1 MNEYASWSIALR
13 SMVKNQDQFLDYEIG
28 KKSNGKPLKF
38 REWLKI
44 PNNYFKTHEILTGIF
59 KETFKNV
66 DLGGGDQTKILAN
79 NLETIEKYRN
89 KIGVLTTA
97 GSNED
102 RITKLIDLN
111 KKLYD
116 DKEQSIINTLDLDV
130 ETRLTAASYYEK
142 AQIFLETF
150 VKVCLIPIGSTD
162 LHVII
167 YNKGGTVE
175 LHNISNYLTN
185 ESKINLSGIN
195 DTTLIVFAGSAR
207 YYLHQIYGVVSS
219 DNSEEFTKAAEAA
232 VAADKA
238 AKEAVK
244 AAKAAGKAAT
254 AAQEAASTIRA
265 STADRAAEAAKKAD
279 KELQKKY
286 DLTNNKEIN
295 LKKLIDNNINA
306 KQQFG
311 NKKIEEFSISL
322 SRINFNYT
330 DEIKI
335 MISKG
340 EDDANDVDTVVL
352 KKCLDENVNAKK
364 GGKNTKKKKK
374 RVRRKKSR
382 KRVKKNKRSTKKR

>member
-1 MNEYASWSIALR
+1 MINEYASWSIALR
-13 SMVKNQDQFLDYEIG
+13 SMEKNQDQFLSYEIG
-28 KKSNGKPLKF
+28 KKSNGEPLKF
-38 REWLKI
+38 SEWLEI
-44 PNNYFKTHEILTGIF
+44 PNNYFASNEALTGVF

-97 GSNED
+97 GSNEA

-130 ETRLTAASYYEK
+130 ETQLTAASYYEK
-142 AQIFLETF
+142 AQTF
-150 VKVCLIPIGSTD
+150 FREFNKVCLIPIGSTD

-167 YNKGGTVE
+167 YNNDKDKSVE
-175 LHNISNYLTN
+175 LHNISNYLEN

-219 DNSEEFTKAAEAA
+219 DNSEVFQ
-232 VAADKA
+232 
-238 AKEAVK
+238 EAVK
-244 AAKAAGKAAT
+244 AAEAVAKAAK
-254 AAQEAASTIRA
+254 E
-265 STADRAAEAAKKAD
+265 AAEAAKKAD
-279 KELQKKY
+279 KKLQEKY
-286 DLTNNKEIN
+286 DLTKNQKEIN
-295 LKKLIDNNINA
+295 LKTFIEKNIEA
-306 KQQFG
+306 KQKFK
-311 NKKIEEFSISL
+311 NNKIEEFSKSL
-322 SRINFNYT
+322 TRINFNYN
-330 DEIKI
+330 DKVKVKI

-340 EDDANDVDTVVL
+340 EEAATDVNKVHL
-352 KKCLDENVNAKK
+352 IKCLQTPVNTKK

-374 RVRRKKSR
+374 KSKKKKSR
-382 KRVKKNKRSTKKR
+382 KRVRKNKRSTKKR